1 MIFSEKTKTFTPD
14 SKTELQPSY
23 SKSSYQPQSC
33 HINITQE
40 FVRNAEALGPLG
52 PAESESA
59 FELAPRVMGMYTD
72 VGEILFQNRF
82 SQFLITLILGLDH
95 SFFFKIFFILFSFMA
110 YLRTLNIVPCAI
122 L

>member
-59 FELAPRVMGMYTD
+59 FELASGVMGMYTE

-82 SQFLITLILGLDH
+82 SQLLIIDIRVR
-95 SFFFKIFFILFSFMA
+95 SFFFLKKKSFSYYFP
-110 YLRTLNIVPCAI
+110 LWLI
-122 L
+122 